1 MTDGNTLW
9 HAGKEAVRLVKEV
22 TASDMDAT
30 EYIAAD
36 WRMDSTTRHV
46 TFLRRP
52 SCKSA
57 EARKAFGVRDVNQSI
72 RAMMRPVVRS
82 DESWRVQGK
91 TSTTHHWTKCSSPQR
106 ARRTR

>member
-9 HAGKEAVRLVKEV
+9 HAGNATVVLVKEV
-22 TASDMDAT
+22 TASEMDAT

-52 SCKSA
+52 SCEPKETG
-57 EARKAFGVRDVNQSI
+57 EAFWVRDLNHNI
-72 RAMMRPVVRS
+72 RAIMRPVIRS
-82 DESWRVQGK
+82 REPCRIGRGQNCSPLDRIFVATES
-91 TSTTHHWTKCSSPQR
+91 T
-106 ARRTR
+106 